1 MSRMVEEEIRED
13 GRMFGRGL
21 ANLIII
27 SLGDR
32 ITDLAQTETEE
43 LMESSIRFWS
53 SIKRANNAA
62 GLPDELADV
71 WDEACR
77 TAFRDRFIGTWIT
90 CVPPQGLLGM
100 DPSQA
105 PKN

>member
-1 MSRMVEEEIRED
+1 LIEEDIRED
-13 GRMFGRGL
+13 GRTFGRGL

-43 LMESSIRFWS
+43 LLESSIRFWS
-53 SIKRANNAA
+53 SIKRAKNAA
-62 GLPDELADV
+62 GLPDQFADV
-71 WDEACR
+71 WDDACR
-77 TAFRDRFIGTWIT
+77 TAFRDRFIEHMDYLRAAAE
-90 CVPPQGLLGM
+90 LLGM